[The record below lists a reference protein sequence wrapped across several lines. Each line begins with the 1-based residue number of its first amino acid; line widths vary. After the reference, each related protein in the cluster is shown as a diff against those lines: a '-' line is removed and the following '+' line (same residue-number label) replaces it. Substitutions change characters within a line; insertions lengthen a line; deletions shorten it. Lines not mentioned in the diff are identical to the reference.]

1 MQIQQSIEGDE
12 GRFYIQQEDDL
23 IGEVRFMTQDDH
35 EIEIY
40 HTEVAEKEQGHHI
53 GEQLIE
59 HAVNYARQNQL
70 KIKPSCTFAKAVFAR
85 NKSYQDVLA

>member
-1 MQIQQSIEGDE
+1 MQIQESINGNE

-23 IGEVRFMTQDDH
+23 TGEVLFTKHNSH

-40 HTEVAEKEQGHHI
+40 HTEVAEKEQGHHV
-53 GEQLIE
+53 GEELIE
-59 HAVNYARQNQL
+59 HAVNYARQHQL
-70 KIKPSCTFAKAVFAR
+70 KITPTCTFAKTVFAR

>member
-1 MQIQQSIEGDE
+1 MQIQESINGNE
-12 GRFYIQQEDDL
+12 GRFYIQQDDEL
-23 IGEVRFMTQDDH
+23 TGEVLFTKHNNH

-40 HTEVAEKEQGHHI
+40 HTEVAEKEQGHHV

-59 HAVNYARQNQL
+59 HAVDYARQNQL
-70 KIKPSCTFAKAVFAR
+70 KITPSCTFAKAVFAR